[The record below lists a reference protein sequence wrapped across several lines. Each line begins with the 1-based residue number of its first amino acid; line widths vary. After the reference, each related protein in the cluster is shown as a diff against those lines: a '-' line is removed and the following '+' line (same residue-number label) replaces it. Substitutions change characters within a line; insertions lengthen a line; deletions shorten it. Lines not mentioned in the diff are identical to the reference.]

1 MPSVMLTIGLGIIK
15 IIELTGLKKTYFQ
28 LLTALTRLG

>member
-15 IIELTGLKKTYFQ
+15 IIELTGLKKTYF
-28 LLTALTRLG
+28 